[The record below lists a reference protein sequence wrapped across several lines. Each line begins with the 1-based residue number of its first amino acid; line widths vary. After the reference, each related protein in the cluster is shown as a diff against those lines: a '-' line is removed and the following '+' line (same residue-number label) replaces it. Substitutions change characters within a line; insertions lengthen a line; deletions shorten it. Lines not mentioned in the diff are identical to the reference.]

1 MEIGAGELDERR
13 SVLIQVG
20 FKVNR
25 APCSPNLSTP
35 AQTLPGMLDELLM
48 VLRGQEG
55 KPLSYIDDHR
65 VLRVSGG
72 TPGGSRPNKL
82 NYYGEG
88 FKKKTFLT
96 LP

>member
-1 MEIGAGELDERR
+1 MIMEIGAGELDERR

-25 APCSPNLSTP
+25 APFSPNLSTP

-55 KPLSYIDDHR
+55 KPLFYIDDHR

-88 FKKKTFLT
+88 LKKKPF
-96 LP
+96 